1 MMQGERTHRLAPLR
15 MPGKRPTTGRLSRL
29 DGWHRSARPESH
41 AAHASVSQRVRW
53 FAIND

>member
-41 AAHASVSQRVRW
+41 AAHASVSQRVR
-53 FAIND
+53 